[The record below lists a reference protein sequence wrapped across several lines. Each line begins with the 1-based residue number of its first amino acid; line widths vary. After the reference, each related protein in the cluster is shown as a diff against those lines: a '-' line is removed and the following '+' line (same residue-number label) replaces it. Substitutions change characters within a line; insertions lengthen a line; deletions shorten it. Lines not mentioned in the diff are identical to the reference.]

1 MTYMFR
7 VLSFFVVLLLICSA
21 ASAKNKSGFR
31 LENFDYPY
39 PVQFMSLSSQKKQ
52 LEMAYMDVKPTTEAN
67 GKTVVLLHGKNFCAA
82 TWGETI
88 RALSAAGY
96 RVVAIDQIGFCK
108 SSKPIDYQ
116 YSFHQLATNSRSLLN
131 QLNID
136 KAVVVGHSMGGMLA
150 TRYALLYPDNVDALF
165 LVNPIGLEDWLA
177 KGVPYVSIKDW
188 YKNQLGLTAKKAR
201 NYQQNTY
208 YAGQWRDDYQHWID
222 MLMMPYKADKEDSAW
237 LSAIHYDMILT
248 QPVVHE
254 FDQLSVP
261 TWLFIG
267 EKDNTA
273 IGKAFV
279 SDEVKKR
286 LGNYPVLARKTAKAI
301 PGSHLVLFDDLGHS
315 PQIQDPERFQ
325 QSLMNALN
333 NVFSK

>member
-1 MTYMFR
+1 MLKIFR
-7 VLSFFVVLLLICSA
+7 IISFFAVILLLSSA
-21 ASAKNKSGFR
+21 ASAENKSGFR

-39 PVQFMSLSSQKKQ
+39 PVEFMPINSQKKQ
-52 LEMAYMDVKPTTEAN
+52 LEMAYMDVKPTSESN
-67 GKTVVLLHGKNFCAA
+67 GETVVLFHGKNFCAA
-82 TWGETI
+82 TWGDTI
-88 RALSAAGY
+88 KALSVAGY

-116 YSFHQLATNSRSLLN
+116 YSFHQLATNSWNLLKR
-131 QLNID
+131 LGID

-150 TRYALLYPDNVDALF
+150 TRYALLYPDNVGALF

-188 YKNQLGLTAKKAR
+188 YKNQLTLTSKKAR
-201 NYQQNTY
+201 HYQQNTY
-208 YAGQWRDDYQHWID
+208 YAGQWRDDYQQWVD
-222 MLMMPYKADKEDSAW
+222 MLMMQYKADKENAAW
-237 LSAIHYDMILT
+237 LSALQYDMILT

-279 SDEVKKR
+279 PDDIKKQ
-286 LGNYPVLARKTAKAI
+286 LGNYPVLARKTAKTI
-301 PGSHLVLFDDLGHS
+301 PDSHLILFDNLGHS

-325 QSLMNALN
+325 QALLVALN